1 MYIVL
6 RKDEYDKLVHEESKL
21 SLFESTVE
29 KELKKKKGTMKAYD
43 EIGKE
48 DIVNELKHE
57 YTGMA
62 FVRDMFLI
70 LVRGD

>member
-29 KELKKKKGTMKAYD
+29 KELKNKR
-43 EIGKE
+43 I
-48 DIVNELKHE
+48 
-57 YTGMA
+57 
-62 FVRDMFLI
+62 
-70 LVRGD
+70 